1 MQEKNI
7 QKPIL
12 INKFDP
18 KINEQL
24 LMFSQLKENKI
35 NDFLNSP
42 KFNHLS

>member
-12 INKFDP
+12 INKFNPEIDD
-18 KINEQL
+18 EL
-24 LMFSQLKENKI
+24 LMFSQPKENKI